1 MSEVVAPVVEPV
13 ADALGADLIGL
24 PGRARW
30 LFHLRALSRL
40 VFGWSPF
47 TFVVG
52 AVLASQVGWEWGV
65 GVAAGA
71 WVLGFLWSVW
81 MPSLAF
87 ERWGYRVGERE
98 VTVVNGVLVR
108 TVSAIPLGRVQ
119 FVDVRQ
125 GLLDQ
130 LFGLATLRIHTASG
144 LGVDAAIPG
153 LDAAE
158 ADRLKQDLVARA
170 RGDDGV

>member
-1 MSEVVAPVVEPV
+1 MSEAPTPAEPNV
-13 ADALGADLIGL
+13 QEELGDGMVGL
-24 PGRARW
+24 PARARW
-30 LFHLRALSRL
+30 LFHLRSLSRL

-47 TFVVG
+47 TVVSG
-52 AVLASQVGWEWGV
+52 AVVASQVGWEWGV
-65 GVAAGA
+65 GLAAFA
-71 WVLGFLWSVW
+71 WVAGFLWSVW

-153 LDAAE
+153 LDAAT

-170 RGDDGV
+170 KGDDGV